1 MAEAILERKNMA
13 ARTIRPTARA
23 LDALPA
29 CPAASKSK
37 ATEYSFVGL
46 PGLKALVS
54 KSREITLYHRY
65 VLKGIK
71 RAQRL
76 GRYPDFGLDEAIQ
89 KFHENRGVL
98 EHGGDP
104 QEDRDR
110 LKAMPTLEQF
120 VLNDLLPFLFQYK
133 RSANSDE
140 SKYRL
145 HVLPKW
151 GSRLICDIAKR
162 EIQTYH
168 VEMAKKLS
176 PSTANRHLM
185 LLSKCFSLAQQWGV
199 LGNSSNPCTG
209 IKQFK
214 ENIKPL
220 PQLKHIDIAPLFRA
234 MEEDQNKV
242 AIACLKIMLLT
253 GARRAEAQSMVWSAL
268 DFEAGL
274 WTISET
280 KSGKTHIV
288 HLNDAARDV
297 LAAIPRTGS
306 PFVFPSRYDLSKCL
320 NNPRKAFDRC
330 LQKAGLPHM
339 RIHSLRHSFCSFAVA
354 AGASLY
360 QVQLLVG
367 HRSVSTTTRYSHLDN
382 QSLRN
387 ATQLVSSVVNN
398 AVSGKQEPR
407 SP

>member
-1 MAEAILERKNMA
+1 MA

-37 ATEYSFVGL
+37 ATEYSFLGL

-54 KSREITLYHRY
+54 KTREITVYHRF
-65 VLKGIK
+65 VLNGSK

-89 KFHENRGVL
+89 KYHENRRIL

-110 LKAMPTLEQF
+110 QKAMPTFEQF

-133 RSANSDE
+133 RSANADE
-140 SKYRL
+140 SKCRI
-145 HVLPKW
+145 HFIPKW
-151 GSRLICDIAKR
+151 GTRRLCDISAR
-162 EIQTYH
+162 DAQTYH
-168 VEMAKKLS
+168 VEVAKKLS
-176 PSTANRHLM
+176 QSTANRHLM
-185 LLSKCFSLAQQWGV
+185 LLSKIFSLAQQWGV
-199 LGNSSNPCTG
+199 LGNSINPCAG

-220 PQLKHIDIAPLFRA
+220 PQLKHIDIAPLFQA
-234 MEEDQNKV
+234 MEQDPNKV

-253 GARRAEAQSMVWSAL
+253 GARRAEAQSMRWSDL
-268 DFEAGL
+268 DLEAGL

-288 HLNDAARDV
+288 HLNDAARAV
-297 LAAIPRTGS
+297 LMAIPHTGS
-306 PFVFPSRYDLSKCL
+306 PFVFPSRYDLNKCL

-382 QSLRN
+382 HSLRN
-387 ATQLVSSVVNN
+387 ATQLVSSVVSD

-407 SP
+407 TP

>member
-1 MAEAILERKNMA
+1 MA

-29 CPAASKSK
+29 CPAVSKSK
-37 ATEYSFVGL
+37 ATEYSFIGL
-46 PGLKALVS
+46 PGLKALAS
-54 KSREITLYHRY
+54 KTREITLYHRY
-65 VLKGIK
+65 VHNGIK

-89 KFHENRGVL
+89 KYHENRGIL

-110 LKAMPTLEQF
+110 QRAMPTFEQF
-120 VLNDLLPFLFQYK
+120 VLNDVLPFLFQYK
-133 RSANSDE
+133 RSANADE
-140 SKYRL
+140 SKCRI
-145 HVLPKW
+145 HFIPKW
-151 GSRLICDIAKR
+151 GTRRLCDISAR
-162 EIQTYH
+162 DVQTYH
-168 VEMAKKLS
+168 VEVAKKLS
-176 PSTANRHLM
+176 QSSANRHLM
-185 LLSKCFSLAQQWGV
+185 LLSKIFSLAQQWGI
-199 LGNSSNPCTG
+199 LGNSINPCTG

-214 ENIKPL
+214 ENIKAL
-220 PQLKHIDIAPLFRA
+220 PQLKHVDIAPLFQA
-234 MEEDQNKV
+234 MDEEPNQV
-242 AIACLKIMLLT
+242 AIACLKTMLLT
-253 GARRAEAQSMVWSAL
+253 GARRAEAQSMRWSAL
-268 DFEAGL
+268 DLDAGL

-288 HLNDAARDV
+288 HLNDAARAV
-297 LAAIPRTGS
+297 LLAIPRTGS
-306 PFVFPSRYDLSKCL
+306 QFVFPSRYDLNKCL

-382 QSLRN
+382 HSLRS

-407 SP
+407 IP

>member
-1 MAEAILERKNMA
+1 MA

-23 LDALPA
+23 LEALPA
-29 CPAASKSK
+29 CPVASKSK
-37 ATEYSFVGL
+37 ATEYSFLGL
-46 PGLKALVS
+46 PGFKALIS
-54 KSREITLYHRY
+54 KGREITLYHRY
-65 VLKGIK
+65 VINGIK

-76 GRYPDFGLDEAIQ
+76 GRYPDFALDEAIQ
-89 KFHENRGVL
+89 KYHENRSIL

-104 QEDRDR
+104 QADRDR
-110 LKAMPTLEQF
+110 QRAVPTFEQF

-133 RSANSDE
+133 RSANADE
-140 SKYRL
+140 SKFRNHL
-145 HVLPKW
+145 IPKW
-151 GSRLICDIAKR
+151 GTRRLCDISPR
-162 EIQTYH
+162 DVQTYH
-168 VEMAKKLS
+168 VEVANKLS
-176 PSTANRHLM
+176 QSTANRHLM
-185 LLSKCFSLAQQWGV
+185 LLSKTFSLAQQWGS
-199 LGNSSNPCTG
+199 LGNSTNPCVG

-220 PQLKHIDIAPLFRA
+220 PQLKHVDIAPLFQA
-234 MEEDQNKV
+234 MDEDLNQV
-242 AIACLKIMLLT
+242 AIACLKLMLLT
-253 GARRAEAQSMVWSAL
+253 GARRTEAQSMRWSDL
-268 DFEAGL
+268 DLEAGF

-288 HLNDAARDV
+288 HLNDAARAV
-297 LAAIPRTGS
+297 LTAIPHTGS
-306 PFVFPSRYDLSKCL
+306 PFVFPSRYDLNKCL

-382 QSLRN
+382 HSLRS
-387 ATQLVSSVVNN
+387 ATQLVSSAVNS

-407 SP
+407 TP